1 MIALYRGR
9 SWISRA
15 IRWYTWGPYSHA
27 SYVAPDLAY
36 EIEAWGRGGVQLH
49 DGIGTA
55 HTDADVID
63 LYEVHVSA
71 EQTRVIEQFLREQV
85 GRRYDWHS
93 IFHFIARRSEHARD
107 QQRWFC
113 SELICAAYRSAGVE
127 LLVRPC
133 YSVSPSLLG
142 SSPLLRYV
150 WSGTRAE
157 IEVMLGGSPNA

>member
-9 SWISRA
+9 SWVSRA

-36 EIEAWGRGGVQLH
+36 EIESWGRGGVQLH
-49 DGIGTA
+49 DRIGAA

-63 LYEVHVSA
+63 LYTVDVSA
-71 EQTRVIEQFLREQV
+71 QQARVIEQFLREQV

-93 IFHFIARRSEHARD
+93 VFHFVLRRTEHVRD

-113 SELICAAYRSAGVE
+113 SELICAAYRAAGVE
-127 LLVRPC
+127 LLARPC

-142 SSPLLRYV
+142 SSPLLRFV
-150 WSGTRAE
+150 SSGTRVNLDAIRRGE
-157 IEVMLGGSPNA
+157 SNA